1 MISAY
6 IDKIYIIFAKKTK
19 NSIMVDKIK
28 NILMMRMSGQRCTDC
43 VNLNANK
50 NSCVECNPRWGIS
63 ESYATEIAEEV
74 YGAIED
80 SKGNCEHHI
89 GVWYDAGD
97 SRIVTIGQLRLLA
110 QEGSDFGDWTLADY
124 LNYKR
129 ETNLIRFDHC
139 PKCGCRIDWKKI
151 REEVRD
157 DG

>member
-1 MISAY
+1 MIPAY

-19 NSIMVDKIK
+19 NSIMVNKIK
-28 NILMMRMSGQRCTDC
+28 DILMMRMSGQRCTDC

-89 GVWYDAGD
+89 GMV
-97 SRIVTIGQLRLLA
+97 
-110 QEGSDFGDWTLADY
+110 
-124 LNYKR
+124 
-129 ETNLIRFDHC
+129 
-139 PKCGCRIDWKKI
+139 
-151 REEVRD
+151 
-157 DG
+157 